1 MRDGAPRTVQPQA
14 ARTAAGGE
22 PPNAPAAT
30 TPPTTAGASKGPAV
44 TTRRGPTRRQF
55 AYLAAGV
62 VILTGLLGLVN
73 PLLAVRLYGLE
84 VVEPRG
90 ISQVRAS
97 FGGLYL
103 ALGGMLLWAAT
114 PRASTAG
121 NAAGRPY
128 LRAAALLVGCVAVG
142 RVLSIV
148 IDATVTPLNLLF
160 LAFELAVCVL
170 SLLASAPVP
179 PARTA

>member
-1 MRDGAPRTVQPQA
+1 MRDGATRPVQPQTERPA
-14 ARTAAGGE
+14 VVGA
-22 PPNAPAAT
+22 PPPAPSAT
-30 TPPTTAGASKGPAV
+30 TAPPV
-44 TTRRGPTRRQF
+44 TTRRGPTRRQL

-84 VVEPRG
+84 VIEPRG

-114 PRASTAG
+114 PRASVAG
-121 NAAGRPY
+121 NASGRPY
-128 LRAAALLVGCVAVG
+128 LRAAALLVGCVAAG

-170 SLLASAPVP
+170 SLLASAPVR
-179 PARTA
+179 PASTT